1 LQRYVGEGGT
11 QMVGSDLYGA
21 VNTAKKLAEHVQSA
35 TDKISDGA
43 KLIFTGAS
51 SQARKENE

>member
-1 LQRYVGEGGT
+1 
-11 QMVGSDLYGA
+11 MVGSDLYGA